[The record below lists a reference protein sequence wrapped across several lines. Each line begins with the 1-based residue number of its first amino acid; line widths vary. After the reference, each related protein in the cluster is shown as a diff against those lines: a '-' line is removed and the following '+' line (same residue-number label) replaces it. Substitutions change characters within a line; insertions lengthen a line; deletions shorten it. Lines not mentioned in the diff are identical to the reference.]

1 MDWTHTTTRTI
12 DLGYE
17 QLLTFVGRPGTRV
30 RVLYGSMWLTE
41 EGREQD
47 IFAGCGDEVLLKA
60 GGLSVIEGLGVA
72 RVQVIEPRERPVLTS
87 LVKRARSVWQRVRS
101 RIGLRDV
108 LARFVLLV
116 LAIAVSAGVLHV
128 AAPGPLTVPHTVVEG
143 AARAN
148 KPVGAAASLL
158 HDVAS
163 AGTGFLAVN

>member
-1 MDWTHTTTRTI
+1 MDWAHTTTRTI

-60 GGLSVIEGLGVA
+60 GGLSVIEGLGAA
-72 RVQVIEPRERPVLTS
+72 RVQVIEPREQPLLAS
-87 LVKRARSVWQRVRS
+87 LVKSARSVWQRVRS
-101 RIGLRDV
+101 RTSVRDA
-108 LARFVLLV
+108 LARFVLLA
-116 LAIAVSAGVLHV
+116 LAIAVSAAVLHI
-128 AAPGPLTVPHTVVEG
+128 AAPGPLTVPHTVVESS
-143 AARAN
+143 APAKNA
-148 KPVGAAASLL
+148 VGTAASLL

>member
-1 MDWTHTTTRTI
+1 MDWAHTTTRTI

-60 GGLSVIEGLGVA
+60 GGLSVIEGLGAA
-72 RVQVIEPRERPVLTS
+72 RVQVIEPRERPVLKS

-101 RIGLRDV
+101 RIGLRDA

-116 LAIAVSAGVLHV
+116 LAIAVSVGVLHV
-128 AAPGPLTVPHTVVEG
+128 AAPGPLTVPQTVIEG
-143 AARAN
+143 AAHAN